1 MSRYFPSNLAAENTR
16 QWYII
21 HHLTGNNLGKIIIF
35 DSNMFYMKSILFLLC
50 LVNALE
56 VFAQQFLPF
65 HKERPVYY
73 QFTGDEVFYT
83 QAAIFIDSFKLSGA
97 DTIFFHY
104 RISMFLY

>member
-1 MSRYFPSNLAAENTR
+1 
-16 QWYII
+16 
-21 HHLTGNNLGKIIIF
+21 
-35 DSNMFYMKSILFLLC
+35 MKSILFLLC

-97 DTIFFHY
+97 DTIFFITPLLITMIHMQLNAH
-104 RISMFLY
+104 SWLMTLLLWVSTV